1 LQFVRDNYFYKKER
15 FNNYKLWMTD
25 GMAIR
30 LLLADDHILMREGLK
45 QIFSLD
51 KKIKVVAEAGCGKT
65 VLSLLTEIDV
75 DVLLLDL
82 SMPGDSGPEL
92 VQQITRLWPMLPVL
106 VLSMHNEPQ
115 IAQMVL
121 ASGAHGFI
129 TKDQAPQTL
138 LHAIHR
144 VASRQR
150 YIDPSLAEAI
160 VFSTQENDQLRRYA
174 TLSQREKQI
183 LRLLSSGENIN
194 GIAETLSI
202 SNKTV
207 STHKTRMMEKMQFD
221 NNADIIKFA
230 IRYHKL

>member
-1 LQFVRDNYFYKKER
+1 
-15 FNNYKLWMTD
+15 
-25 GMAIR
+25 MAIR

-51 KKIKVVAEAGCGKT
+51 KKIKVVAEAGCGRT
-65 VLSLLTEIDV
+65 VLSLLMEIEV

-82 SMPGDSGPEL
+82 SMPGESGPEL
-92 VQQITRLWPMLPVL
+92 VQQITRLWPSLPVL

-144 VASRQR
+144 VAARQR

-183 LRLLSSGENIN
+183 LRLLSSGENVN
-194 GIAETLSI
+194 GIAGTLNI

>member
-1 LQFVRDNYFYKKER
+1 
-15 FNNYKLWMTD
+15 
-25 GMAIR
+25 
-30 LLLADDHILMREGLK
+30 
-45 QIFSLD
+45 
-51 KKIKVVAEAGCGKT
+51 
-65 VLSLLTEIDV
+65 
-75 DVLLLDL
+75 
-82 SMPGDSGPEL
+82 MPGDSGPEL

-194 GIAETLSI
+194 GIAEVLSI

>member
-1 LQFVRDNYFYKKER
+1 
-15 FNNYKLWMTD
+15 
-25 GMAIR
+25 MA
-30 LLLADDHILMREGLK
+30 A
-45 QIFSLD
+45 
-51 KKIKVVAEAGCGKT
+51 
-65 VLSLLTEIDV
+65 
-75 DVLLLDL
+75 
-82 SMPGDSGPEL
+82 
-92 VQQITRLWPMLPVL
+92 
-106 VLSMHNEPQ
+106 
-115 IAQMVL
+115 
-121 ASGAHGFI
+121 
-129 TKDQAPQTL
+129 
-138 LHAIHR
+138 
-144 VASRQR
+144 RQR

-194 GIAETLSI
+194 GIAEVLNI